1 MIKRIQDILR
11 GPDALQPWTL
21 PAMPAPLVD
30 LLPWRAW
37 DEAGEFYVNAASCG
51 FVLELPPF
59 AGIDEGTLDALAGT
73 LADSAPERSVV
84 QVIHWTSPRYGAAI
98 RDWAQPREGAG
109 GLQAVMAARREAL
122 FSGAGWRPLH
132 AGGPP
137 FTLND
142 CRVFLTACLPGRPG
156 PAAETALGVSA
167 VRSKA
172 RSPRSGPGRE
182 GSSRT
187 GCYHSRRNSRRPT
200 RKEFTTAGLS
210 DPRGAGRPATR
221 STCSA
226 LRPAAR

>member
-1 MIKRIQDILR
+1 MIERLKDLLK

-51 FVLELPPF
+51 FVLELAPF

-122 FSGAGWRPLH
+122 FTGAGWRPLH
-132 AGGPP
+132 EGGPP

-156 PAAETALGVSA
+156 PASETALGGFPPCA
-167 VRSKA
+167 RGRSRLDRDLGAKA
-172 RSPRSGPGRE
+172 
-182 GSSRT
+182 
-187 GCYHSRRNSRRPT
+187 
-200 RKEFTTAGLS
+200 
-210 DPRGAGRPATR
+210 
-221 STCSA
+221 
-226 LRPAAR
+226 